1 MAPRIT
7 VLGTGYLG
15 ATHAACMAE
24 LGFEVLGLD
33 TNPDQV
39 SALAAG
45 VLPFH
50 EPDLEE
56 LLQRGLSS
64 GRLRFTTSYADA
76 AAFGDVHFVCVGTPQ
91 RADSSA
97 ADLSYVL
104 GCVDALAP
112 MLTRPCLVVGKSTV
126 PVGTAELL
134 AERLAQQ
141 APVGGAAELAWNPEF
156 LREGHAVADTMHP
169 DRIVAGVSSAR
180 AEQILREVYAVP
192 LAEGVPFLVTAL
204 PTAQLVKVAAN
215 AFLATKVSFINAMA
229 EVCEAVGA
237 DVVPLAQALAHDQR
251 IGGRFLVPGLGFG
264 GGCLPKDIRAFGAT
278 ARELGVGSVSALLN
292 EVDGI
297 NLRRRARMVD
307 LALELAGGS
316 LEGKAVTVLGC
327 SFKPGSDDIRDSPAL
342 DVAGS
347 VHGLGARVTVY
358 DPAAMDRARKQHP
371 ELEYAGS
378 LLEAATGADL
388 LLLLTEWPEF
398 VAADPGL
405 LGQAVAQRNIA
416 DGRSVLDADRWLAAG
431 WRYRALGRPAVPA
444 STSSTIPVNR

>member
-1 MAPRIT
+1 MHPRIT

-33 TNPDQV
+33 TNPDQI

-45 VLPFH
+45 RLPFH
-50 EPDLEE
+50 EPGLPE
-56 LLQRGLSS
+56 LLRSGLDS
-64 GRLRFTTSYADA
+64 GRLRFTTSYAEV

-97 ADLSYVL
+97 ADLTYILS
-104 GCVDALAP
+104 CVDALAP
-112 MLTRPCLVVGKSTV
+112 LLTRPCLLIGKSTV

-134 AERLAQQ
+134 AERVAQQ
-141 APVGGAAELAWNPEF
+141 APVGAAAELAWNPEF

-169 DRIVAGVSSAR
+169 DRIVAGVTSAR
-180 AEQILREVYAVP
+180 AEQVLREVYAAPV
-192 LAEGVPFLVTAL
+192 ADGVPFLVTSL

-229 EVCEAVGA
+229 EVCEAAGA

-264 GGCLPKDIRAFGAT
+264 GGCLPKDIRAFGAR
-278 ARELGVGSVSALLN
+278 ARELGVSSVSAWLD
-292 EVDGI
+292 EVDAI

-307 LALELAGGS
+307 LALELADGS
-316 LEGKAVTVLGC
+316 LDGRTVCVLGC

-342 DVAGS
+342 DVAGA
-347 VHGLGARVTVY
+347 VHGLGAHVTVY
-358 DPAAMDRARKQHP
+358 DPAAMDRARRQHP
-371 ELEYAGS
+371 EFEYAS
-378 LLEAATGADL
+378 TMLDAADGADVV
-388 LLLLTEWPEF
+388 LLLTEWPEF
-398 VAADPGL
+398 ADADPAV
-405 LGQAVAQRNIA
+405 LGKAVAQRNIA
-416 DGRSVLDADRWLAAG
+416 DGRGVLDADRWQAAG

-444 STSSTIPVNR
+444 DASKSVPVTG